1 VRRVVPPAALQGH
14 NDVAGFIYAVLGV
27 LYAVLVPFVL
37 VVVWE
42 EFRDAEADAAGEAQA
57 LVALRQDARQL
68 GGPAERELAARAEGY
83 ARAVVEAEWPL
94 LAEGGESPAVDAA
107 LAALADAARGVDLG
121 DPRGAAVYDRLL
133 ADLDALADARDARV
147 LDARA
152 AVPGVLWAVL
162 LAGGALVV
170 GYTYLYG
177 VERLAAQA
185 LMTGALAAVVAMVLL
200 VILVMDHPFAG
211 GLRVRPDALEH
222 FLARGAGAP

>member
-1 VRRVVPPAALQGH
+1 M
-14 NDVAGFIYAVLGV
+14 AGFIYAVLGV

-42 EFRDAEADAAGEAQA
+42 EFRDAEAGAADEAQA

-68 GGPAERELAARAEGY
+68 GGPVERELVAQAEGY
-83 ARAVVEAEWPL
+83 ARAVVGAEWPL

-107 LAALADAARGVDLG
+107 LAALADTARGLDLG
-121 DPRGAAVYDRLL
+121 DPRTAAVYDRLL
-133 ADLDALADARDARV
+133 GDLDALADARDARV
-147 LDARA
+147 LAGRA
-152 AVPGVLWAVL
+152 AVPGVMWAVL
-162 LAGGALVV
+162 LAGGGLVV

-185 LMTGALAAVVAMVLL
+185 LMTGILAAVIAMVLV

-211 GLRVRPDALEH
+211 DVRVRPDELEH
-222 FLARGAGAP
+222 FLAHGGGAP